1 MFFIIYEKEVSVV
14 SLVVVTTSVLV
25 IQLKLNLHSE
35 KIRGF
40 FFLLNFGIL
49 WMGVLG
55 VVLTPRTLMW
65 PPQ

>member
-14 SLVVVTTSVLV
+14 PLVVVTMSVLV

-40 FFLLNFGIL
+40 FFYSIL
-49 WMGVLG
+49 AFYGWVFWGSY
-55 VVLTPRTLMW
+55 
-65 PPQ
+65 